1 MSNNSYM
8 AKIRSFVDIMMGVKK
23 PKKPESTSVGK
34 VLSKDPT
41 RDPKLLGA
49 NYKYKG
55 FASNIEKT
63 KKRKA
68 ASKKRKPTE

>member
-8 AKIRSFVDIMMGVKK
+8 AKIRSLVDIMMGVKK
-23 PKKPESTSVGK
+23 PVEVKSTPVVKSS
-34 VLSKDPT
+34 SKDPT

-55 FASNIEKT
+55 YASNIEKA